1 MISSGINSI
10 VDCYLVRD
18 IIRCVTELVMKFKLS
33 VALNYRTLGQC
44 SLQTQPYITEIF
56 RAIDVLNKKKAA
68 IWENTKVSSRI
79 SCSWRACCLKVNDF
93 AFDNEPP

>member
-1 MISSGINSI
+1 MCDFQVYPLAI

-18 IIRCVTELVMKFKLS
+18 IIRCVTELVMKRT

-44 SLQTQPYITEIF
+44 SLQTCPHITEIF

-68 IWENTKVSSRI
+68 IWENTKVSSRVC
-79 SCSWRACCLKVNDF
+79 CSWRACCLKVNDF
-93 AFDNEPP
+93 AFDNKPL